1 MTYPLVLMGQTSPQ
15 TRTPQSAPHI
25 ERRYC
30 GNYIYSGPALSQ
42 ILIDGGYI
50 TLDSS
55 GNPSYYFYV
64 QDHQGNN
71 RLVLSASGGV
81 EEVNSYYP
89 YGGLMSMSTAS
100 TQRFKYNGKE
110 LNQHSYMMWYD
121 YGARQSAPLLGRFTS
136 MDQLCENY
144 YPFSPYAYC
153 VGNPVR
159 FVDPDGKST
168 WVKNIG
174 NGKYEIIGGNLYDN
188 DRNIYVYSLDKDGN
202 YSIRGRSIGQTTS
215 MTSFYNSDKEDEGKR
230 WQRGSIIDMKDVSG
244 KIFLRKILSPEVTL
258 FDYIPNARNGKPYD
272 FKITNGT
279 NNIIDNIDFYRG
291 MPSGKSSNGQALISS
306 ARDIGNIA
314 AGIVAAKHGIS
325 WIAARCAFD
334 AYQSKSV
341 GHIER
346 EGMSTRNAQ
355 YYGWSMM
362 HSHSSTYSEIKN
374 LRISLVNF
382 INKFF

>member
-1 MTYPLVLMGQTSPQ
+1 MTYPLVLMVQTSPQ
-15 TRTPQSAPHI
+15 ARTPQSAPHI

-55 GNPSYYFYV
+55 GNPSYHFYV

-136 MDQLCENY
+136 MDQLCESY

-159 FVDPDGKST
+159 FVDPDGERPKASEAALMAAY
-168 WVKNIG
+168 VYDKN
-174 NGKYEIIGGNLYDN
+174 NDKKRSKYEKTLEDCEWIVSKFSTSIQKDYTRFNENGLQSELFERTVNGTTEYA
-188 DRNIYVYSLDKDGN
+188 YVFAG
-202 YSIRGRSIGQTTS
+202 T
-215 MTSFYNSDKEDEGKR
+215 NSVEDVLEDIVQIAGVAF
-230 WQRGSIIDMKDVSG
+230 QYLAAIS
-244 KIFLRKILSPEVTL
+244 
-258 FDYIPNARNGKPYD
+258 NARRLSKELGGKELTFIGHSLGGGEAIASSMATGRAVITFNPAAVSWLT
-272 FKITNGT
+272 KIIEGLNQTPDVVNYRATGT
-279 NNIIDNIDFYRG
+279 RIGIDNIIQF
-291 MPSGKSSNGQALISS
+291 A
-306 ARDIGNIA
+306 GN
-314 AGIVAAKHGIS
+314 
-325 WIAARCAFD
+325 
-334 AYQSKSV
+334 Q
-341 GHIER
+341 
-346 EGMSTRNAQ
+346 
-355 YYGWSMM
+355 
-362 HSHSSTYSEIKN
+362 
-374 LRISLVNF
+374 
-382 INKFF
+382 

>member
-136 MDQLCENY
+136 MDPLCENY
-144 YPFSPYAYC
+144 YPISPYAYC
-153 VGNPVR
+153 VGNSVR
-159 FVDPDGKST
+159 FVDPDGGKVVFVNGYLGFGST
-168 WVKNIG
+168 KGGSVYWNGAHSAFVKAAQSAFKDYATPFFTNYDYDYMASANYVREILG
-174 NGKYEIIGGNLYDN
+174 YRYAKENYQTLIEGMEPGEDKFNFVSHSMGGAFSEGMMKYLSEQGWETDNAVFLNAWEPTEINTKIENT
-188 DRNIYVYSLDKDGN
+188 R
-202 YSIRGRSIGQTTS
+202 
-215 MTSFYNSDKEDEGKR
+215 
-230 WQRGSIIDMKDVSG
+230 IDVTCTFDPVQ
-244 KIFLRKILSPEVTL
+244 ILSIPIFGNPDIPSSDAKIRIKSGES
-258 FDYIPNARNGKPYD
+258 FWYIHKDLINANRKDLWKQINV
-272 FKITNGT
+272 F
-279 NNIIDNIDFYRG
+279 F
-291 MPSGKSSNGQALISS
+291 
-306 ARDIGNIA
+306 
-314 AGIVAAKHGIS
+314 
-325 WIAARCAFD
+325 
-334 AYQSKSV
+334 
-341 GHIER
+341 
-346 EGMSTRNAQ
+346 
-355 YYGWSMM
+355 
-362 HSHSSTYSEIKN
+362 SE
-374 LRISLVNF
+374 
-382 INKFF
+382 